1 MWTTYLLLSSS
12 NLAAALLL
20 HFFSIY
26 FHIFHIFV
34 LYILCLVMYIQACA
48 PPVTVVALSDIFP
61 HMYLLDIFPHHCLIF
76 FLITVWY
83 FSLSLFDIFLS
94 VSLSARSLHPLSRTI
109 KDLSLFLSAVQ
120 IFLQLNLG
128 AGRNICLKCSS
139 VVFICVVLSF
149 VFVIYLSKLYI
160 VHCTSPR

>member
-1 MWTTYLLLSSS
+1 MINIYIQDFPFHIMWTTYLLLSSS
-12 NLAAALLL
+12 NLAAPLLL
-20 HFFSIY
+20 HFFS
-26 FHIFHIFV
+26 IFV
-34 LYILCLVMYIQACA
+34 LYILCLGRYIQACA

-61 HMYLLDIFPHHCLIF
+61 HLCLIF

-83 FSLSLFDIFLS
+83 FSSSLFDIFLS